1 MKWIAPVL
9 VALLLGAGAL
19 AARPASAA
27 LIGDVNGDC
36 QVNLLDLSLVASRY
50 GYSIGSLLYS
60 PRYDLN
66 HDGIINIFDVQI
78 VAGHIGQHC

>member
-1 MKWIAPVL
+1 MRWIAPVL
-9 VALLLGAGAL
+9 AVLLLAAGAL

-36 QVNLLDLSLVASRY
+36 VVNLLDVSLVASRY
-50 GYSIGSLLYS
+50 GYAIGSLLYT

-78 VAGHIGQHC
+78 VAGHVGTHC